1 MADRYGPVD
10 VPPGAWRRPEF
21 REVLQQRD
29 TAALLRLIQQH
40 AGVSQARLAA
50 AAGLGQGRLNEIIN
64 GRRQV
69 ARLDVLERLAD
80 GLGMPDDARVL
91 FGLAPVHTATLT
103 GHAEIAQVFTVQ
115 AEANRELRQ
124 LAATA
129 ARMDVLAV
137 RALGLIGLND
147 SLLRGPLTARQSAAD
162 VRVLLLDPSA
172 PTVAI
177 RAGEVGESAESF
189 SAGIRLALAR
199 LAEFSGHP
207 YVRLQTAVYSCL
219 PTWRML
225 AFDETLYLSAF
236 GTSAEGHRSGMYK
249 LTAATDGV
257 LHAGFRRYFN
267 DLWRGAR
274 QQNGG
279 PVA

>member
-21 REVLQQRD
+21 REVLRQRD

-50 AAGLGQGRLNEIIN
+50 AAGLGQGRLNEIIS

-129 ARMDVLAV
+129 ARVDVLAV
-137 RALGLIGLND
+137 PALGLIGLND
-147 SLLRGPLTARQSAAD
+147 SLLRGPLTARDSLPRSA
-162 VRVLLLDPSA
+162 RPC
-172 PTVAI
+172 P
-177 RAGEVGESAESF
+177 RAGLKRPCPVGT
-189 SAGIRLALAR
+189 AR
-199 LAEFSGHP
+199 LKLVRSFGRIWPRCRCAELSRHAD
-207 YVRLQTAVYSCL
+207 RRNAVV
-219 PTWRML
+219 
-225 AFDETLYLSAF
+225 
-236 GTSAEGHRSGMYK
+236 
-249 LTAATDGV
+249 TD
-257 LHAGFRRYFN
+257 L
-267 DLWRGAR
+267 
-274 QQNGG
+274 G
-279 PVA
+279 P